1 MNTATRTM
9 DQTEM
14 PYGNILGSHVLG
26 GLLAGSQLRVIFL
39 GLAVFLSCIAVV
51 YVKDINRRLSVQSQM
66 IATQEGALKV
76 EGDKLLLEQSAW
88 SMQARIERI
97 ATTDLNMQLPNP
109 SDVVMVRG

>member
-1 MNTATRTM
+1 MNTRTI
-9 DQTEM
+9 DQADM
-14 PYGNILGSHVLG
+14 AYGNILGSNVLG
-26 GLLAGSQLRVIFL
+26 GLLAGSPVRVIFL

-66 IATQEGALKV
+66 ITAQEGMLKV

-97 ATTDLNMQLPNP
+97 ATTDLNMQLPSSNA
-109 SDVVMVRG
+109 VVMVRG